1 MTAPAT
7 AFLTYLWHYM
17 AARFLYDEVV
27 RRHVAAGAASS
38 RPSRS
43 VGFALWRGRRT

>member
-27 RRHVAAGAASS
+27 RRHVAAALLLAAVAA
-38 RPSRS
+38 

>member
-1 MTAPAT
+1 MTPAT

-27 RRHVAAGAASS
+27 RRHVAGALLLAAVAV
-38 RPSRS
+38 
-43 VGFALWRGRRT
+43 VGFGLRRRRRT